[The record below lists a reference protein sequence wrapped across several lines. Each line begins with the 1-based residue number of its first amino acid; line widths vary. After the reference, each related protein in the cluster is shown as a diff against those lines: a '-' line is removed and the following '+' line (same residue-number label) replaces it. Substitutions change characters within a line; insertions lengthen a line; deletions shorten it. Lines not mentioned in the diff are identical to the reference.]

1 MPDKNISNFNKL
13 ISNRYR
19 IIKKIASGGMADVY
33 LSTDLKLDR
42 LVAIKILSANYASDK
57 IFVARFKREAQILA
71 KLNDPNIVAVH
82 DWGEFDSSY
91 FICMEYIKG
100 QSLRE
105 IIDKKGVVNPKI
117 VVNYAIQICSALE
130 LAHRNDLIHRDIKP
144 QNILI
149 TPEGV
154 VKITDFGIA
163 KSLNTDITK
172 TLNIIGTAHYI
183 SPEQAQGRILDC
195 RTDIY
200 SLGIVM
206 YEMLT
211 ADVPFRGESSI
222 DISLKHIS
230 DTPVK
235 PSKLISSIP
244 IKLEKIVM
252 HCLEKNPSRRY
263 ASANKLKNDLQNF
276 LDNRPLIIDGN
287 GYRKKHISILNKIYD
302 KTNYKHNYD
311 SDNIFYPKRPVKK
324 LKLNYYNI
332 LPYIFILLFLTLFI
346 IFSIKYYN
354 LKNGQNLVVVPPIEK
369 VSVENAKK
377 ILSVYS
383 LNLVIKDRVYSSDT
397 TENFIIK
404 QSPQSKSYAPAGSK
418 VEVIVSKGVK
428 NEYISMP
435 NIIGLSLED
444 GSAILKEYGLEVK
457 SVSKMYSEDFD
468 KGVIIYQEPKFN
480 EKIDTKTA
488 IILTVSLG
496 EKTIIIPDVI
506 GYNCL
511 YTRSHLKSL
520 GLIVKE
526 IKKPDSKYM
535 PGIVI
540 DIYPFPGT
548 EVKENSLVE
557 IIVSTT
563 EELILVPNV
572 SRINLDEAES
582 ILNSNSINYE
592 ISYIDTN
599 YSVQKGLV
607 IDQDPEAGTYT
618 SPGSAV
624 TLYVGE

>member
-1 MPDKNISNFNKL
+1 MPYKNNSNPNKL
-13 ISNRYR
+13 ILNRYR

-33 LSTDLKLDR
+33 LGMDLKLNR
-42 LVAIKILSANYASDK
+42 QVAIKILSANYANNK
-57 IFVARFKREAQILA
+57 NFVERFKREAQILA

-82 DWGEFDSSY
+82 DWGKFDSSY

-100 QSLRE
+100 QSLKE
-105 IIDKKGVVNPKI
+105 IIEKKGIINPKI
-117 VVNYAIQICSALE
+117 AANYAIQICSALE
-130 LAHRNDLIHRDIKP
+130 VAHRNDLIHRDIKP

-183 SPEQAQGRILDC
+183 SPEQAQGKILDC

-200 SLGIVM
+200 SSGIVI

-211 ADVPFRGESSI
+211 ADIPFRGENSI
-222 DISLKHIS
+222 DISLKHVS
-230 DTPVK
+230 DMPLK

-252 HCLEKNPSRRY
+252 HCLEKNPSKRY
-263 ASANKLKNDLQNF
+263 ISANELKNDLQNF
-276 LDNRPLIIDGN
+276 LDNRPLIIDDN
-287 GYRKKHISILNKIYD
+287 RYRKKHIHIFNRIYD
-302 KTNYKHNYD
+302 KTNDKHTYD
-311 SDNIFYPKRPVKK
+311 ADNIFYPEQSAKK

-354 LKNGQNLVVVPPIEK
+354 LENEQNLVIVPPIEK
-369 VSVENAKK
+369 VSVENAEK
-377 ILSVYS
+377 ILSAYG
-383 LNLVIKDRVYSSDT
+383 LNLIIKDRVYSSDT
-397 TENFIIK
+397 TEDFIIK
-404 QSPQSKSYAPAGSK
+404 QSPQSKSNVSAGSE
-418 VEVIVSKGVK
+418 VEVVVSKGVE
-428 NEYISMP
+428 NEYILMP
-435 NIIGLSLED
+435 NVIGLSLEY
-444 GSAILKEYGLEVK
+444 GSKILKEYGLEVE
-457 SVSKMYSEDFD
+457 SVSKICSEDFD
-468 KGVIIYQEPKFN
+468 KDIIIYQEPEFN
-480 EKIDTKTA
+480 EKIDTGTA
-488 IILTVSLG
+488 INLTVSLG
-496 EKTIIIPDVI
+496 EKTIIIPNIVGLD
-506 GYNCL
+506 YL
-511 YTRSHLKSL
+511 YASSHLESL

-526 IKKPDSKYM
+526 SKKPDSECA
-535 PGIVI
+535 PGIVTE
-540 DIYPFPGT
+540 IYPFPGT

-563 EELILVPNV
+563 EQLILVPDI

-582 ILNSNSINYE
+582 ILNSNNINYE

-607 IDQDPEAGTYT
+607 IDQDPEAGTYI
-618 SPGSAV
+618 SAGSLV
-624 TLYVGE
+624 TLYIGK